1 MLKEKNEKTRHNM
14 YLLPHLFSKTASV
27 QFGKH
32 IYTHTCKIN
41 FITSLR
47 FIFQKKKNKSSKLL
61 YHSYKSNYYIF
72 WQHHKKNQKASSTWL
87 TICRWMDLVRSSVL
101 ESSSINNFLLISVA
115 LKDTVLLWDA
125 VTHKHKNLSMSK
137 RRWSCF
143 DR

>member
-1 MLKEKNEKTRHNM
+1 MRKPGITCTCYPTYSVR
-14 YLLPHLFSKTASV
+14 LF
-27 QFGKH
+27 QPNLGN
-32 IYTHTCKIN
+32 IYTHTCKIY

-47 FIFQKKKNKSSKLL
+47 FIFQKKKQTKNKSSKLL
-61 YHSYKSNYYIF
+61 YQSYKSNYYIF

-115 LKDTVLLWDA
+115 LKDIVLLWDA